1 MADQIEMSSAEGSAP
16 KIPKRIEQI
25 EMTTAEGPAQNIFH
39 QNFNFFGKPVP
50 LKTTFSF
57 NTDQAKLTPANNMK
71 NIPTKSSTSTATTSI
86 TNSAMMKDVSSRD
99 VPEVNTT
106 WTPFNTA
113 MAISKDRES
122 TFISWPRQI
131 VQKPSEFVPSG
142 FYYTDHGDVVQC
154 FFCGIYLK
162 HWSRTDRVDLEH
174 RKHSPEC
181 KFQLILRRM

>member
-1 MADQIEMSSAEGSAP
+1 MADQIKMSSAEGPAP

-39 QNFNFFGKPVP
+39 QNFTFFGKPVH

-86 TNSAMMKDVSSRD
+86 TNSAMMKDVTSRD

-113 MAISKDRES
+113 MAISKDREN

-131 VQKPSEFVPSG
+131 VQKPSEFIPSG
-142 FYYTDHGDVVQC
+142 FYYTGRGDVVQY
-154 FFCGIYLK
+154 FFCAIYLK
-162 HWSRTDRVDLEH
+162 HWSCTDRVDLEH

-181 KFQLILRRM
+181 KFQLMLHCM

>member
-1 MADQIEMSSAEGSAP
+1 MADQIEMSNAEGPAP

-39 QNFNFFGKPVP
+39 QNFNFFEKPVP

-57 NTDQAKLTPANNMK
+57 NTDQAKITPANNMK
-71 NIPTKSSTSTATTSI
+71 NIPTKSSTSI
-86 TNSAMMKDVSSRD
+86 INSPMMKDVTSRD

-113 MAISKDRES
+113 MAISKDREN
-122 TFISWPRQI
+122 TFISWPKQI
-131 VQKPSEFVPSG
+131 VRKPSEFVPSG
-142 FYYTDHGDVVQC
+142 FYYTGRGDVVQC

-181 KFQLILRRM
+181 KFQLMLRRM

>member
-1 MADQIEMSSAEGSAP
+1 MADQIEMSSAEGPAP

-25 EMTTAEGPAQNIFH
+25 EMTTAEGPAQNIFR

-50 LKTTFSF
+50 LKTTLSF
-57 NTDQAKLTPANNMK
+57 NTDQANNMK
-71 NIPTKSSTSTATTSI
+71 NIPTESSTSTATTSI
-86 TNSAMMKDVSSRD
+86 TNSAMMKDVTSRD

-113 MAISKDRES
+113 MAILKDRES
-122 TFISWPRQI
+122 TFISWTRQI

-142 FYYTDHGDVVQC
+142 FYYTGRGDVVQC

-162 HWSRTDRVDLEH
+162 HWSRTDRVDLKH

-181 KFQLILRRM
+181 KFHLMLRRM

>member
-1 MADQIEMSSAEGSAP
+1 MADQIEMSSAEGPAP

-25 EMTTAEGPAQNIFH
+25 EMTTAEGPAQNIFR

-57 NTDQAKLTPANNMK
+57 NTDQAKLTQPNNMK

-86 TNSAMMKDVSSRD
+86 TNSTMVKD
-99 VPEVNTT
+99 VNTT

-142 FYYTDHGDVVQC
+142 FYYTGRGDVVQC

-162 HWSRTDRVDLEH
+162 HWSRTDRVDLKH
-174 RKHSPEC
+174 RKHLPEY
-181 KFQLILRRM
+181 KFQLMLCHM